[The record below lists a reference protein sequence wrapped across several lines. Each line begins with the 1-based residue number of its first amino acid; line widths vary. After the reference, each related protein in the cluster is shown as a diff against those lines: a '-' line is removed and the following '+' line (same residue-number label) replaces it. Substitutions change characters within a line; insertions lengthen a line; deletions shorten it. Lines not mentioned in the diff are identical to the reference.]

1 MKLSKIILENNKIVE
16 RAELSVSEKDI
27 NNLSEAI
34 TEKLQ
39 DYLDIEKPEVLLK
52 VVKEAISELVK

>member
-1 MKLSKIILENNKIVE
+1 MKLSKIILENNKIIE